1 MIGDP
6 AEGRYVAVA
15 DTRLWVLE
23 MGEGHPILVL
33 HGGPGLDHTQFRPWL
48 DPLAETFRLIY
59 VDLRSQGRSDLADPQ
74 TWSLERMAADID
86 ELAGSLY
93 LDSYAVLGHS
103 FGSFVTLRN
112 AVDSGR
118 ASHYVLMGSMPS
130 ARWLNR
136 TERNLREFE
145 PEHLRDQV
153 ADAWD
158 SETSVDTVDGFR
170 RLLVDQL
177 PFHFADPE
185 GPAMQE
191 FAAAVPRMHL
201 SPDVLRTFANSD
213 YGGIE
218 VEDALPRVEKP
229 VLVISA
235 EWDRV
240 AVPEA
245 GWEIAEAV
253 PNGECV
259 LMKNAGH
266 MMFVEKPD
274 AVIKAIRD
282 FFDRFPVGTSP
293 PKA

>member
-1 MIGDP
+1 VIGDP
-6 AEGRYVAVA
+6 AEGRYVPVG

-23 MGEGHPILVL
+23 MGEGHPLMLL

-48 DPLAETFRLIY
+48 DPLSERFRLIY

-74 TWSLERMAADID
+74 TWTLERMAADI
-86 ELAGSLY
+86 EQLAGNMY

-103 FGSFVTLRN
+103 FGSFVALRH

-118 ASHYVLMGSMPS
+118 ASHYVLLGSMAS

-136 TERNLREFE
+136 IDTNLREFE
-145 PEHLRDQV
+145 PEYLRDQV
-153 ADAWD
+153 EAAWD
-158 SETSVDTVDGFR
+158 AEATVNTVDGFR

-177 PFHFADPE
+177 PFHFADPK
-185 GPAMQE
+185 GPALQE
-191 FAAAVPRMHL
+191 FVRGVGRMHL
-201 SPDVLRTFANSD
+201 SPDVLRTLANND
-213 YGGIE
+213 YGEIE
-218 VEDALPRVEKP
+218 VEASLSGIHSP

-235 EWDRV
+235 EFDRV

-266 MMFVEKPD
+266 MMFVEKPE
-274 AVIKAIRD
+274 AVRKAIEE
-282 FFDRFPVGTSP
+282 FFDRN
-293 PKA
+293 